1 MNIIDMLP
9 RAYYNVPRCPACNSR
24 MTGRYIKSSGED
36 EQIIE
41 DALKNGEL
49 VKPVKVAIPTDN
61 CFCIDCGF
69 EWSQEIPVS
78 FVTSKQIA
86 KEGNER
92 GTFEILAAR
101 QIEKEEKEELKTRK
115 TKKLRTN
122 LKNML
127 GL

>member
-1 MNIIDMLP
+1 MNIIDILP
-9 RAYYNVPRCPACNSR
+9 RAYYNVPKCPACNSR

-49 VKPVKVAIPTDN
+49 VKPVKVAIPQDN

-78 FVTSKQIA
+78 FVTSKKIA
-86 KEGNER
+86 IEGIER

-101 QIEKEEKEELKTRK
+101 QHEKEEKEEHKKRK
-115 TKKLRTN
+115 MEAVKHIR
-122 LKNML
+122 NML

>member
-9 RAYYNVPRCPACNSR
+9 RAYYNVPKCPACNSR
-24 MTGRYIKSSGED
+24 MTGRYIKSSDED

-41 DALKNGEL
+41 DALRNGEL
-49 VKPVKVAIPTDN
+49 VKPIKIAIPENN

-69 EWSQEIPVS
+69 EWAQEIPVS
-78 FVTSKQIA
+78 FVTSNQIA
-86 KEGNER
+86 IEGAER

-101 QIEKEEKEELKTRK
+101 QIEKDEKEESKIRK
-115 TKKLRTN
+115 KKKLRVG